1 MCFTR
6 PALLDAGRGRIGA
19 TAPIADRTAKRR
31 IATQENAMST
41 EFTMLV
47 WSLALTFVQM
57 LVAATGATLQ
67 RIVADKSDNRDV
79 LPDSGWP
86 GRARRAHLDM
96 VENMILFAPLIFIA
110 DIAGRDDRMTE
121 IGTQLFFW
129 SRLAFAIACIAGVPR
144 LPTAIWSASAAAM
157 VLIFLQLL

>member
-19 TAPIADRTAKRR
+19 AAERR

-41 EFTMLV
+41 ELTMLV

-79 LPDSGWP
+79 LPGHTGWP
-86 GRARRAHLDM
+86 GRAQRAHLDM
-96 VENMILFAPLIFIA
+96 VENMVLFAPLIFIA

-121 IGTQLFFW
+121 IGAQLFFW
-129 SRLAFAIACIAGVPR
+129 SRFAYAIACIAGVPR